1 VRGARSAW
9 RAGPRDGYAHRMT
22 GTVGSDIERRRRIVR
37 RLLASGR
44 GFAEAYGLRVTN
56 NPGSLFQTL
65 CLAVLLRRTGDAGRA
80 TATVRAIRDR
90 GWDTAARLARSLA
103 EDRAALLRE
112 HGWRGGDVADLSVR
126 LGDLAEAVAQR
137 YRGDLRRLRVAA
149 RYRPDRERA
158 LLTALPGVDPMVVDL
173 FLREAQALWPEA
185 GPVADRRALAAARK
199 LGLGRTVRD
208 LVALTGVRESERFAW
223 LVGALARTDVEN
235 AYGRLRSGALG

>member
-1 VRGARSAW
+1 
-9 RAGPRDGYAHRMT
+9 MT
-22 GTVGSDIERRRRIVR
+22 RIVGSDTERRRRMVR
-37 RLLASGR
+37 RLAASGR

-56 NPGSLFQTL
+56 NPGSLFQVL
-65 CLAVLLRRTGDAGRA
+65 YLAVLLARTGDVGRPTA
-80 TATVRAIRDR
+80 TARGMRDR

-103 EDRAALLRE
+103 EDRAELLRE
-112 HGWRGGDVADLSVR
+112 YGWRGNDVTGLAVR
-126 LGDLAEAVAQR
+126 LGDLAETVSQR

-158 LLTALPGVDPMVVDL
+158 LLTALPGVDPVVVDL

-208 LVALTGVRESERFAW
+208 LVALVDQRESERFAW

-235 AYGRLRSGALG
+235 AYGRLRAGALG